1 MVARRMAT
9 TIIALAATLG
19 MTLSMA
25 LGLAS
30 AAYAFDEA
38 KYPDLSGQWH
48 RVGPDRFD
56 GGTNRDAPL
65 TPEYRGIYEK
75 VRKNAA
81 GNMIADPMLSC
92 QAPGMPRVMMAYAP
106 IEFIV
111 TPGTTHILIENIHD
125 SRRIH
130 TDGRPWPGE
139 VDPSFRGLSI
149 GQWQDTD
156 GDGRF
161 DTLIAETRHFQGPRH
176 FDGSGLPL
184 HQDNNTVIRERIFLD
199 KSSSDIL
206 VDEITVT
213 DGALTRPW
221 TVTKTYR
228 RDRTPIA
235 MHRESVCA
243 DNSTHVAIGEE
254 MYVVGPDGNLAPT
267 RPGQP
272 APDLRYFPR

>member
-1 MVARRMAT
+1 MVSRT
-9 TIIALAATLG
+9 TAAFIALTALFGIAGAAH
-19 MTLSMA
+19 
-25 LGLAS
+25 
-30 AAYAFDEA
+30 AFDEA
-38 KYPDLSGQWH
+38 KYPDLSGQWQ
-48 RVGPDRFD
+48 RIGPDRWD
-56 GGTNRDAPL
+56 GASNRDVPL
-65 TPEYRGIYEK
+65 TPEYRAIYEK
-75 VRKNAA
+75 VRKNEA
-81 GNMIADPMLSC
+81 GNMIADPMLTC
-92 QAPGMPRVMMAYAP
+92 QAPGMPRVMQAYAP
-106 IEFIV
+106 LEFIV
-111 TPGTTHILIENIHD
+111 TPDTTHILIENIHD

-161 DTLIAETRHFQGPRH
+161 DTLIAETRHFQGPRY
-176 FDGSGLPL
+176 FDGTGLPL
-184 HQDNNTVIRERIFLD
+184 HEDNNTVIRERIFLD
-199 KSSSDIL
+199 KANADIL

-228 RDRTPIA
+228 RDRTPVVN
-235 MHRESVCA
+235 HRESVCA
-243 DNSTHVAIGEE
+243 DHINHVAIGEE

>member
-1 MVARRMAT
+1 MMEPTFMFLRKSFG
-9 TIIALAATLG
+9 IIATAALFG
-19 MTLSMA
+19 I
-25 LGLAS
+25 AS
-30 AAYAFDEA
+30 AAQAFDDT

-48 RVGPDRFD
+48 RTGPDRFD
-56 GGTNRDAPL
+56 GASNRDVPL
-65 TPEYRGIYEK
+65 TPEYRAIYEK
-75 VRKNAA
+75 IRKNDA
-81 GNMIADPMLSC
+81 GNMIADPMLTC
-92 QAPGMPRVMMAYAP
+92 QAPGMPRVMQAYAP
-106 IEFIV
+106 MEFIV
-111 TPGTTHILIENIHD
+111 TPDTTHILIENIHD

-161 DTLIAETRHFQGPRH
+161 DTLIAETRHFQGPRY

-184 HQDNNTVIRERIFLD
+184 HQDNNTVIRERLFLD
-199 KSSSDIL
+199 KSDIL

-243 DNSTHVAIGEE
+243 DHSSHVAIGEE
-254 MYVVGPDGNLAPT
+254 MYVVGPDGNLTPT

>member
-1 MVARRMAT
+1 MGAT
-9 TIIALAATLG
+9 TMVSRTPAAFVAL
-19 MTLSMA
+19 MA
-25 LGLAS
+25 LLAM
-30 AAYAFDEA
+30 AGTAQAFDEA
-38 KYPDLSGQWH
+38 KYPDLSGLWH
-48 RVGPDRFD
+48 RVGPDRWD
-56 GGTNRDAPL
+56 GASNRDAPL
-65 TPEYRGIYEK
+65 TPEYRAIYEK
-75 VRKNAA
+75 TRKNEA
-81 GNMIADPMLSC
+81 GNMIADPMLTC

-106 IEFIV
+106 LELVV
-111 TPGTTHILIENIHD
+111 TPDTTHILIENIHD

-156 GDGRF
+156 GDGKF
-161 DTLIAETRHFQGPRH
+161 DTLIAETRHFQGPRY

-184 HQDNNTVIRERIFLD
+184 HEDNATVIRERIFLD
-199 KSSSDIL
+199 KGNPDIL

-213 DGALTRPW
+213 DSALTQPW

-228 RDRTPIA
+228 RDRTPVVN
-235 MHRESVCA
+235 HRESVCA
-243 DNSTHVAIGEE
+243 DHINHVAIGDE

-267 RPGQP
+267 RPSQP

>member
-1 MVARRMAT
+1 MVSRT
-9 TIIALAATLG
+9 TAALIALT
-19 MTLSMA
+19 A
-25 LGLAS
+25 LLAMAS
-30 AAYAFDEA
+30 AAYPFDEA
-38 KYPDLSGQWH
+38 KYPDLGGLWH
-48 RVGPDRFD
+48 RVGPDRWD
-56 GGTNRDAPL
+56 GASNRDAPL
-65 TPEYRGIYEK
+65 TPEYRAIYEK
-75 VRKNAA
+75 VRKNEA
-81 GNMIADPMLSC
+81 GNMIADPMLTC
-92 QAPGMPRVMMAYAP
+92 QAPGMPRVMQAYAP
-106 IEFIV
+106 MEFVV
-111 TPGTTHILIENIHD
+111 TPDTTHILIENIHD

-161 DTLIAETRHFQGPRH
+161 DTLVAETRHFQGPRV

-199 KSSSDIL
+199 KSNADIL

-213 DGALTRPW
+213 DSALTKPW
-221 TVTKTYR
+221 TVTKSYR
-228 RDRTPIA
+228 RDRTPVVS
-235 MHRESVCA
+235 HRETVCA
-243 DNSTHVAIGEE
+243 DHSNHVAIGEE
-254 MYVVGPDGNLAPT
+254 MYVIGPDGNLAPT

>member
-1 MVARRMAT
+1 MGVTTMVSRT
-9 TIIALAATLG
+9 TAAFIALTALLG
-19 MTLSMA
+19 MA
-25 LGLAS
+25 G
-30 AAYAFDEA
+30 AAHAFDEA

-48 RVGPDRFD
+48 RIGPDRWD
-56 GGTNRDAPL
+56 GRANQDAPL
-65 TPEYRGIYEK
+65 TPEYRAIYEK
-75 VRKNAA
+75 IRKNEA
-81 GNMIADPMLSC
+81 GNMIADPMLTC

-106 IEFIV
+106 IEFVV
-111 TPGTTHILIENIHD
+111 TPDTTHILIENIHD

-156 GDGRF
+156 RDGRF
-161 DTLIAETRHFQGPRH
+161 DTLVAETRHFQGPRY

-184 HQDNNTVIRERIFLD
+184 HQDNNTIVRERIFLD
-199 KSSSDIL
+199 KSNPDIL

-213 DGALTRPW
+213 DDALTKPW

-243 DNSTHVAIGEE
+243 DHSNHVAIGEE

>member
-19 MTLSMA
+19 MTLGLA

-48 RVGPDRFD
+48 RIGPDRFD

-65 TPEYRGIYEK
+65 TQEYRAIYEK

-106 IEFIV
+106 MEFIV

-149 GQWQDTD
+149 GQWQNTD

-161 DTLIAETRHFQGPRH
+161 DTLMAETRAIKGPH
-176 FDGSGLPL
+176 SYDSSGIPFHEDGRAI
-184 HQDNNTVIRERIFLD
+184 IRERIASD
-199 KSSSDIL
+199 KTNPN
-206 VDEITVT
+206 VVHNEITSI
-213 DGALTRPW
+213 DSALTRPW
-221 TVTKTYR
+221 TVQRSYR
-228 RDRTPIA
+228 RMPSKEPIWS
-235 MHRESVCA
+235 EYVCSENNRHVQIGSDNYVIGA
-243 DNSTHVAIGEE
+243 DGLL
-254 MYVVGPDGNLAPT
+254 MPT
-267 RPGQP
+267 RKNQSP
-272 APDLRYFPR
+272 PDLRHFQ

>member
-1 MVARRMAT
+1 MA

-19 MTLSMA
+19 MA
-25 LGLAS
+25 LGLAGV
-30 AAYAFDEA
+30 AHAFDEA

-48 RVGPDRFD
+48 RIGPDRFD
-56 GGTNRDAPL
+56 GGSNRDAPL
-65 TPEYRGIYEK
+65 TPEYRAIYEK
-75 VRKNAA
+75 IRKNEA

-106 IEFIV
+106 MEIIV
-111 TPGTTHILIENIHD
+111 TPDTAHILIENIHD

-161 DTLIAETRHFQGPRH
+161 DTLIAETRHFQGPRY

-199 KSSSDIL
+199 KSNPDVL
-206 VDEITVT
+206 VNEITVT
-213 DGALTRPW
+213 DSALTRPW

-228 RDRTPIA
+228 RDRTPVA

-243 DNSTHVAIGEE
+243 DHSSHVAIGEE
-254 MYVVGPDGNLAPT
+254 MYVVGPDDNLAPT

>member
-1 MVARRMAT
+1 MISRRMAA
-9 TIIALAATLG
+9 IIALAATLG
-19 MTLSMA
+19 MTFGM
-25 LGLAS
+25 AS
-30 AAYAFDEA
+30 AAQAFDDT

-65 TPEYRGIYEK
+65 TPEYRAINEK
-75 VRKNAA
+75 VRKNEA
-81 GNMIADPMLSC
+81 GNMIADPMLTC

-106 IEFIV
+106 LEFIV
-111 TPGTTHILIENIHD
+111 TPDTTHILIENIHD

-139 VDPSFRGLSI
+139 VDPSFRGLTI

-156 GDGRF
+156 GDGKF
-161 DTLIAETRHFQGPRH
+161 DTLVAETRHFQGPRY

-184 HQDNNTVIRERIFLD
+184 HQDNNTVIRERLSLD
-199 KSSSDIL
+199 KSNSDVL

-243 DNSTHVAIGEE
+243 DHSSHVAIGEE

>member
-1 MVARRMAT
+1 MGVTIMVSRT
-9 TIIALAATLG
+9 TAIIAFTALLG
-19 MTLSMA
+19 MT
-25 LGLAS
+25 S
-30 AAYAFDEA
+30 AAHAFDEA
-38 KYPDLSGQWH
+38 KYPDVSGQWH
-48 RVGPDRFD
+48 RIGPDRFD

-65 TPEYRGIYEK
+65 TPEYRAIYEK
-75 VRKNAA
+75 VRKNEA

-106 IEFIV
+106 MEIIV
-111 TPGTTHILIENIHD
+111 TPDTAHILIENIHD

-161 DTLIAETRHFQGPRH
+161 DTLIAETRHFQGPRY

-199 KSSSDIL
+199 KSNPDVL
-206 VDEITVT
+206 VNEITVT
-213 DGALTRPW
+213 DSALTRPW

-228 RDRTPIA
+228 RDRTPVA

-243 DNSTHVAIGEE
+243 DHSSHVAIGEE